1 MIVGTD
7 AGIPLCFYER
17 YADGLSVLQD
27 AGYTSREIIHG
38 ATKGAAYECGLKDV
52 TGELRS
58 GLDADL
64 VAFPG
69 NPLQDLSVLS
79 QPVFVMARGRRH
91 TLTPIAPLGDVTEK
105 REVYLKLLRDG
116 ASMRKAQAA

>member
-38 ATKGAAYECGLKDV
+38 ATKVGV
-52 TGELRS
+52 VN
-58 GLDADL
+58 L
-64 VAFPG
+64 V
-69 NPLQDLSVLS
+69 N
-79 QPVFVMARGRRH
+79 
-91 TLTPIAPLGDVTEK
+91 
-105 REVYLKLLRDG
+105 
-116 ASMRKAQAA
+116 ASPC